1 MDISG
6 VTFRGPKLI
15 EAPILSELP
24 SEYSD
29 TLRKINGF
37 VALEGGFH
45 LRGACDVPAW
55 HSLVAAWRTD
65 QALHRLFPALLD
77 SDIPFAQDCMG
88 DQFVLR
94 DSVVHRLAAESGTV
108 ESMGLSWR
116 QFFTSLLADPLE
128 FLQLHPLVQFEREG
142 GRLQPGQLLSA
153 YPPFV
158 TAESGSSVALS
169 AVSANERIRFLSDF
183 SRYLGSITKGQQ
195 LRIVVSE

>member
-15 EAPILSELP
+15 EAPILSDLP

-37 VALEGGFH
+37 VALDGGFH
-45 LRGACDVPAW
+45 LRGACDFPPW
-55 HSLVAAWRTD
+55 HSLVAAWRGVEP
-65 QALHRLFPALLD
+65 LHLLFPALLD

-94 DSVVHRLAAESGTV
+94 NSIVHRLAAESGTV
-108 ESMGLSWR
+108 ESMALSWQ
-116 QFFTSLLADPLE
+116 QFFTSLLANPFE
-128 FLQLHPLVQFEREG
+128 FLQLHPLIQFQREG
-142 GRLQPGQLLSA
+142 GRLQPGQLLLA

-158 TAESGSSVALS
+158 TTEAGGGVALS
-169 AVSANERIRFLSDF
+169 AVSADERLRFLSDF
-183 SRYLGSITKGQQ
+183 SRQLARIPKGQQ
-195 LRIVVSE
+195 FRTVVAE